1 MTDDA
6 LQYYKGLQSDIK
18 TVKEKIRFIKDC
30 LESLEEG
37 KTRWEFQISYNPRD
51 HFYHYDINKAKVRQ
65 ILLDDLMIYRDYLKD
80 LERRYA
86 DNSILEVTES

>member
-18 TVKEKIRFIKDC
+18 TVKEKIRFIKAC

-51 HFYHYDINKAKVRQ
+51 RFYHYDINKAKVRQ
-65 ILLDDLMIYRDYLKD
+65 ILLDDLMMYRDYLKD

-86 DNSILEVTES
+86 DNSILEVTE

>member
-18 TVKEKIRFIKDC
+18 TVKEKISFIKEC
-30 LESLEEG
+30 LDSLEEG
-37 KTRWEFQISYNPRD
+37 KTCWEFKISSKNPYNFSR
-51 HFYHYDINKAKVRQ
+51 YNINKARVRQ
-65 ILLDDLMIYRDYLKD
+65 ILLDDLMVYRDYLKD

-86 DNSILEVTES
+86 NNSILEMTK

>member
-18 TVKEKIRFIKDC
+18 TIKEKIGFIKEC

-37 KTRWEFQISYNPRD
+37 KTRWEFKISYNPRD
-51 HFYHYDINKAKVRQ
+51 RFYSYDINKARVRQ
-65 ILLDDLMIYRDYLKD
+65 ILLDDLMICRDYLKD

-86 DNSILEVTES
+86 DNSILETIE